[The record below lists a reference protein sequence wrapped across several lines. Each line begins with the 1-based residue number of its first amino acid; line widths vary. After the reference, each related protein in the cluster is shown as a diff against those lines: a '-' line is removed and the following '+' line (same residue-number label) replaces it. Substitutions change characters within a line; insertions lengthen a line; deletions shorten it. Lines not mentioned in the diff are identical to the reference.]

1 MANTVNDVMN
11 VITNPDYG
19 IKNIAGTTHEIL
31 AIMQGNHNSNNNL
44 HAIVDDIKSLLQK
57 LVGVV
62 SENKP
67 IEVGRTST
75 KINHRHIQDIL
86 DETKGIR
93 KAIDNLAAKITKQ
106 GGNTMPTIAKLSDKS
121 SKMVADAMIKNI
133 DKQNGNGGISTLVD
147 VFNKLKN
154 ISLKDII
161 IGKHKIK
168 IISNIFNNAKDKL
181 DIKDKDLDSII
192 KLINATPQMMK
203 SLMNVSWKINKIIR
217 KKVIEK
223 LNNILVGE
231 NSILTISQILHKNEK
246 VFIKAN
252 SAAKNLEELTTSL
265 NEAMIKMIFTSFL
278 SRMISDKSIQ
288 AIEKMLNNLTTIAQK
303 LSKEKNV
310 INKGVE
316 ASKQVTILIG
326 NLFVSSI
333 LLTTTIVPAL
343 LGSIGA
349 LALKLMIETTMWS
362 INTLSKKKKSIET
375 STKSAKELAV
385 FAGQM
390 AITSFMFATIA
401 VTGIPA
407 MVGMVLLKGILW
419 LNEKMFKTLDKS
431 KASIT
436 KGAIVMLLMGGS
448 LILYGIALKKISE
461 ATKGMEWKQFG
472 MIAALTG
479 TFAVAMAALGIP
491 IVAGL
496 VALGSV
502 TLGVMGLSLLTF
514 AKSLKIIND
523 LGTTPIKPLR
533 QTLNA
538 MNMVKNFFKENALDR
553 KAIKN
558 ARRYNKIIR
567 PFGKTIKHLAKLKE
581 MGVIPMKLVHGA
593 LNAINTIAN
602 YYMDNP
608 IDKKV
613 DKMAK
618 RYKDVLKP
626 FGKTIKHLSKLKELG
641 VIPMKLVHGALNAMN
656 VISNYYINN
665 PIEKKVIKE
674 AKRYKK
680 ILKPFGKTIK
690 HLSKLK
696 EIGVIPM
703 KLVHGALNAMNVIS
717 NYYINNPIE
726 KKVIKEAKRYKKIL
740 KPFGK
745 TIKYLS
751 KLKEMGVIP
760 MKLVHSALNAI
771 SLISNFYQKQNNGIF
786 DNIKTS
792 IITKLISTNISS
804 FANSVDALK
813 TIKGIQTIPTI
824 AISNVVGVMSDII
837 NFYNTTKLNKNI
849 DKKTTF
855 IESIISKFTN
865 MYINIQDKFV
875 NIKPINLKSVEHN
888 IKYLSLITKFLKKKS
903 LNSLQYKKAEKTLT
917 LLKNMTSV
925 MSDISNLKSSNIS
938 SVGEAISNTLI
949 DVNKVDME
957 RVKSV
962 TNMFDT
968 FNSINRSKNVINKFT
983 ESIKEFTTVCKNLID
998 TMNQNTDAI
1007 NNIDGDMSN
1016 SRTNLITNN
1025 NIIENNLGNT
1035 NQNNGIRITNVD
1047 EIAKNIAEKINGA
1060 LSVDVPDTQIQL
1072 LINGIGGNEWV
1083 ISRY

>member
-181 DIKDKDLDSII
+181 NIKDKDLDSII

-690 HLSKLK
+690 
-696 EIGVIPM
+696 
-703 KLVHGALNAMNVIS
+703 
-717 NYYINNPIE
+717 
-726 KKVIKEAKRYKKIL
+726 
-740 KPFGK
+740 
-745 TIKYLS
+745 YLS

-968 FNSINRSKNVINKFT
+968 FNSINRSKNIINKFT

-1016 SRTNLITNN
+1016 SRTNLINN
-1025 NIIENNLGNT
+1025 NTIIENNLGNT

-1072 LINGIGGNEWV
+1072 LINGIGGNEWI